1 MYYYCITMVPKC
13 EMTGLQSNSQLKDKR
28 TRVVL
33 TELGYLSCNWRA
45 AQHKHGSASTQTCQ
59 IMKYST
65 FIILGIRMR
74 IFALCQCA
82 DCACASYVG
91 TGEAPWHVLCLL

>member
-1 MYYYCITMVPKC
+1 M
-13 EMTGLQSNSQLKDKR
+13 QSNSQLKNKQ

-45 AQHKHGSASTQTCQ
+45 AQHKHGSPSTQTCQ

-65 FIILGIRMR
+65 LIIVGIRMR
-74 IFALCQCA
+74 IFASRQCT
-82 DCACASYVG
+82 DYACALYAVADEACVARVTFTVG
-91 TGEAPWHVLCLL
+91 LGAVWCL